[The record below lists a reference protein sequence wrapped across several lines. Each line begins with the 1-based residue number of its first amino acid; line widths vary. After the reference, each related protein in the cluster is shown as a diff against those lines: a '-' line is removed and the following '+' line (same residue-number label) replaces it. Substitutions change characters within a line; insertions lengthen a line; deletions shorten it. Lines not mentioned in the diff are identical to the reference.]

1 MQHTHHCAASI
12 ARYVQAFVWMV
23 DLYQH
28 GFSDSQVAQLLEPGE
43 PLVREYLAVYRHQKG
58 YFFDQGMRPTHKA
71 EIIALYEAGLDE
83 AEIARRSQHTPASVG
98 HYSRHYEK

>member
-43 PLVREYLAVYRHQKG
+43 PLVREYLAVYRDQTDRACRERSAAQLARLSAGSRAAEKG
-58 YFFDQGMRPTHKA
+58 AQ
-71 EIIALYEAGLDE
+71 
-83 AEIARRSQHTPASVG
+83 
-98 HYSRHYEK
+98 